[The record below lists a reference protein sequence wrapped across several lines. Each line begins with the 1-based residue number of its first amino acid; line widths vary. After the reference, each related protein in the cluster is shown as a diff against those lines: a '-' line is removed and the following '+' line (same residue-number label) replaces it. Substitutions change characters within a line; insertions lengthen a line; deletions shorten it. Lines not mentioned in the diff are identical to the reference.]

1 MCVDVHTH
9 THTHTHATYTY
20 MDTHQEDSP
29 KKDILAALN
38 SSIQSCMSVRV
49 QKASETLA
57 KILKAGMFV
66 VCVCVCVCAR
76 ARMQKASEALAIHTH
91 TCTCAC
97 ACTCE
102 DRY

>member
-66 VCVCVCVCAR
+66 VCVCVCVCVCAR
-76 ARMQKASEALAIHTH
+76 AR
-91 TCTCAC
+91 AC
-97 ACTCE
+97 
-102 DRY
+102 RRPLRR